1 MEGAERG
8 SGVPE
13 SQRWAVRVAGL
24 PDEFPK
30 TRPATSME
38 IPLGSTKGRD
48 GMGWDGK
55 SMEQG

>member
-1 MEGAERG
+1 MG
-8 SGVPE
+8 
-13 SQRWAVRVAGL
+13 VAGL

-48 GMGWDGK
+48 GMGWEEHGAGL
-55 SMEQG
+55 STEEEVP